1 MRTTTPIAA
10 LAALAVTLTAC
21 GDNDNATGSSASSP
35 SVPTTTAAA
44 TTTDLPEMPPT
55 TVTSSTEPIG
65 PPSTPGTV
73 ESTVATTVPAGD
85 LAADIEAVLADALA
99 PGAIGWTANGVE
111 VPPTAIVA
119 AVRIPGRDD
128 VLVAVGENVDGSPAE
143 ADAPFSVA
151 TLTTSLVR
159 TVALQLVDEGVL
171 DPTATVDEWVPT
183 LPNAD
188 RVTVQ
193 MLFEYATGWGES
205 PLPTDPVLSDLERA
219 WTLREVVELRAT
231 TVTALADPGTSS
243 TAGLFIDTLLGLIVE
258 EVTGRSL
265 AELVHDRVAVPA
277 GLDDTALGDAEDAI
291 PERFRHGRLN
301 INGAAVDT
309 SAVAPVAYITYYQA
323 TSSVASTPTD
333 LLDLLDA
340 WHSGQF
346 FVTDRTAAPDR
357 FIPDPAGNPN
367 TRVGV
372 NVPFNGY
379 CPCTEAD
386 DEMEVSAIG
395 RTPANAFS
403 RNVLLRY
410 ADGISVVLNV
420 NTGVAT
426 DGAELGAVVDE
437 LHDIAIAAS

>member
-1 MRTTTPIAA
+1 
-10 LAALAVTLTAC
+10 
-21 GDNDNATGSSASSP
+21 
-35 SVPTTTAAA
+35 
-44 TTTDLPEMPPT
+44 MPPT
-55 TVTSSTEPIG
+55 TVTSSTEPIS

-85 LAADIEAVLADALA
+85 LADDIEAVLTDALA
-99 PGAIGWTANGVE
+99 PGAIGWSANGVE

-143 ADAPFSVA
+143 ADAPFPVA

-171 DPTATVDEWVPT
+171 DRTATVDEWVPT

-243 TAGLFIDTLLGLIVE
+243 TAGVFIDTLLGLIVE
-258 EVTGRSL
+258 EVAGKPL
-265 AELVHDRVAVPA
+265 AELVHDRLAAPA
-277 GLDDTALGDAEDAI
+277 GLDETALGNGEDAL
-291 PERFRHGRLN
+291 PEGFRHGRLN
-301 INGAAVDT
+301 INGAVVET
-309 SAVAPVAYITYYQA
+309 SAVSPVSYLTYNQA
-323 TSSVASTPTD
+323 TSSVVSTPTD

-372 NVPFNGY
+372 SVPFNGY

-386 DEMEVSAIG
+386 DGIEVSSIG
-395 RTPANAFS
+395 RTPANPFS
-403 RNVLLRY
+403 RNLLLRY
-410 ADGISVVLNV
+410 ADGISVVMNV

-426 DGAELGAVVDE
+426 DGAELVAVVDE
-437 LHDIAIAAS
+437 LHDIALAAR